1 MGYPWGPENWPTI
14 ERLESCADLLETAF
28 WKEYDRLVKQ
38 RESEHAQ
45 TRRNRPITIN
55 LTVNGD
61 MPIEQIQQITQ
72 EAALA
77 ALEET
82 DEESYLT
89 DEEQAD
95 LLGMAFARAL
105 RSVGDLDPDQDMER
119 CMQDLFSVLHFKVI
133 SQADSHDNPLEQTQ

>member
-14 ERLESCADLLETAF
+14 EQLEPCADTVETAF
-28 WKEYDRLVKQ
+28 WAEYDRLVKQ
-38 RESEHAQ
+38 REHEHAQ

-61 MPIEQIQQITQ
+61 MSVEQIQQITQ

-82 DEESYLT
+82 DEEDYLT
-89 DEEQAD
+89 DEEQVD
-95 LLGMAFARAL
+95 LLGIAFARAL
-105 RSVGDLDPDQDMER
+105 HSTGDLNLDPDMER
-119 CMQDLFSVLHFKVI
+119 CIQDLFSVLHFKVI
-133 SQADSHDNPLEQTQ
+133 SKADDHHNPMENS